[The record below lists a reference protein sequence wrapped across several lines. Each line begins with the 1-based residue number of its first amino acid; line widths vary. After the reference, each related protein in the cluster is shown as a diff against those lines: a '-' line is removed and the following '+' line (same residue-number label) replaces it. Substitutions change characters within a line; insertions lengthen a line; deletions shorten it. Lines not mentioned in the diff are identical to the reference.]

1 MSKVED
7 YRVHLKTLDDWRP
20 YLLKNSGPPGPRGK
34 LEQAEA
40 FAELAGREQANA
52 FLAIPVEDAPENC
65 AEVFLV
71 FCAVMAL
78 GKRIAEGDSE
88 PLRTLRRFAS
98 DPRWRVREAVAIAL
112 QYVGDADMKTLL
124 AILREWSAG
133 NWYEKR
139 AAAAAIA
146 EPRLLR
152 DPASARA
159 ALKIFNNIIRDMA
172 AGTDPRN
179 ESFKVLRQTMGY
191 CWSVGVAALP
201 EQRKA
206 FMEKWLK
213 SRDPDVLWIMKE
225 NLKKKRLLK
234 IDPDWVKRS
243 QRALDAGG

>member
-7 YRVHLKTLDDWRP
+7 YREHLKTLDDWRP
-20 YLLKNSGPPGPRGK
+20 FLLQNSGLPGPRGN
-34 LEQAEA
+34 LELAEA
-40 FAELAGREQANA
+40 FADLAGREQADA
-52 FLAIPVEDAPENC
+52 FLAIPVEDAPENS

-71 FCAVMAL
+71 FCGITAL
-78 GKRIAEGDSE
+78 GKRIAEGDSK
-88 PLRTLRRFAS
+88 PLHTLRRFAS

-112 QYVGDADMKTLL
+112 QYVGDADMKALL
-124 AILREWSAG
+124 AVLREWSAG

-159 ALKIFNNIIRDMA
+159 ALKIFNNITRDMA
-172 AGTDPRN
+172 AGTDPRD
-179 ESFKVLRQTMGY
+179 ETFKVLRQTMGY

-201 EQRKA
+201 GEGKA
-206 FMEKWLK
+206 LMEKWLK
-213 SRDPDVLWIMKE
+213 SSDPDVLWIMKE

-234 IDPDWVKRS
+234 IDPGWVKRS
-243 QRALDAGG
+243 QRALNVGE